1 MNAIDHRHSI
11 RFRSG
16 RLPMKAVLLILL
28 FTSFLHLAGCNSSS
42 ETVRVNPNEKSWEE
56 QVAELKAGSTDQIE
70 ITATPV
76 IDDQLEQLMGNTQ
89 LRKLMLDQ
97 GSITDRSGETLASFK
112 NLLQLRLRES
122 PLSDISLIEINKLE
136 SLMFLNLPQA
146 DITAV
151 GIKALAGHAN
161 LQQLRLGGPGI
172 DDEACEAMQL
182 LPELRYVHIIAP
194 RLTEKGVQALAL
206 IPKLQ
211 SLYVDECDLPEE
223 AWDELLKQRPDVHFH
238 LDQQHLDRDPGKHP
252 HVGQSK

>member
-11 RFRSG
+11 RFLSE
-16 RLPMKAVLLILL
+16 RLPMKAFLLILL
-28 FTSFLHLAGCNSSS
+28 FTSCLHQAGCNSST

-97 GSITDRSGETLASFK
+97 GSITDRSGETIASFK

-122 PLSDISLIEINKLE
+122 PLTDISLIEINKLE

-151 GIKALAGHAN
+151 GIKALAGHTN

-182 LPELRYVHIIAP
+182 LPELRYVHIIGP

-252 HVGQSK
+252 HVGQAK